1 MKKAPA
7 KKKNGK
13 EKMPMKI
20 DKKTGKEVPAF
31 LKMKKG
37 SMAKK
42 ELVGNQ
48 KNLNEG
54 LKRAIKAS
62 DKDAVAKMKK
72 SMATLKKSMAKLM
85 KDDKAAMKLKK
96 NGAMMI
102 KKASAAMMKNKKS
115 MATMKKKSA
124 MMMKKMASSAA
135 KMGHKKK

>member
-1 MKKAPA
+1 MKKAPT
-7 KKKNGK
+7 KKKDGK

-20 DKKTGKEVPAF
+20 DQKTGKKVPAF
-31 LKMKKG
+31 LKMKKN
-37 SMAKK
+37 SMARK

-72 SMATLKKSMAKLM
+72 SMATLKKSMTKLM
-85 KDDKAAMKLKK
+85 KDEKSAMMMKK
-96 NGAMMI
+96 KGAMMM
-102 KKASAAMMKNKKS
+102 KKASAAMMKSKKS

-124 MMMKKMASSAA
+124 MMMKSMA
-135 KMGHKKK
+135 KMGHKK